1 MVEHMANVR
10 VRESKRPRAGRRF
23 LPVAEKELR
32 ADALRAARGLP
43 GAHRH
48 FTVFEEVAGPFG
60 IPDFLVVIGMKS
72 MLMRRAALSVPP
84 LLNEVDAGIV
94 AVASARRGVTT
105 DTLAGRLGWA
115 PDTVDRR
122 LPGLLRSGAL
132 TDLGGGRYV
141 RPAALVPIGRL
152 VAIETKVRDFRR
164 ALRQARTY
172 ALWCDNYVI
181 VMPSITEA
189 SVDTAVQSVADDRGG
204 LVVAGRWVQRPG
216 SRRLP
221 PQARLWGSEHVVAA
235 TMPKPSPPLGA
246 GKSPEPELK
255 LA

>member
-1 MVEHMANVR
+1 MAGVR

-23 LPVAEKELR
+23 LPIAEKELR
-32 ADALRAARGLP
+32 ADALRAVRGLP
-43 GAHRH
+43 GAHRD

-60 IPDFLVVIGMKS
+60 IPDFLVVIGSKA
-72 MLMRRAALSVPP
+72 LLRRRTALPVPP

-94 AVASARRGVTT
+94 AVASARRGSTT
-105 DTLAGRLGWA
+105 DTLAERLGWA
-115 PDTVDRR
+115 IETIDRR

-132 TDLGGGRYV
+132 EDVGVGRYV
-141 RPAALVPIGRL
+141 RPPALAPVGRL
-152 VAIETKVRDFRR
+152 IAIETKVRDFRR

-172 ALWCDNYVI
+172 ALWCENYVI

-189 SVDTAVQSVADDRGG
+189 SFGEAVESVARDRGG
-204 LVVAGRWVQRPG
+204 LVVAGRWAQRPG

-221 PQARLWGSEHVVAA
+221 RPSMLWGSEHVVAA
-235 TMPKPSPPLGA
+235 TMRKPSPPLGA
-246 GKSPEPELK
+246 GESGEPELK